1 MEPIESLIH
10 VNTFL
15 RQVKYLTKVKYEVF
29 RFSNFKYQV
38 EVTIYNVTGSPAIKS
53 VDSFIV
59 ETQGGMPDYLGE
71 INTHFEQHKF
81 SLT

>member
-10 VNTFL
+10 VETLL

-29 RFSNFKYQV
+29 KFSHLKYQV
-38 EVTIYNVTGSPAIKS
+38 EVTIYNVTGAPAIKA
-53 VDSFIV
+53 VESFIV
-59 ETQGGMPDYLGE
+59 ETQNGVPDYLGE
-71 INTHFEQHKF
+71 IETHFNQHII